1 VFIIY
6 NMFKLINEKAISV
19 PIFDTEIYT
28 NFNKNE
34 DYLFHYISELIS
46 KSFNN
51 LSNEQVKLF
60 VAGLFKITDIVEYT
74 NHLKDFLVSMK
85 VYSQQQIEKDL
96 QDKIDNDKLEKQKL
110 VKGLIKNEI
119 DFDQEIN

>member
-110 VKGLIKNEI
+110 VKGLIKNEN

>member
-1 VFIIY
+1 
-6 NMFKLINEKAISV
+6 MFKLINEKAISV

-51 LSNEQVKLF
+51 LSKEQVKLF